1 MHMKVALAG
10 NPNCGKTTLFNQLT
24 GSNQYVGNWPGVTVE
39 KKEGPYLKDAEVTI
53 TDLPGVYSLSPYS
66 PEEVVTRDYLLNE
79 RPDAIID
86 LVDATNLERNLYLTL
101 QMIDTGVPVV
111 LALNMMDVA
120 RKNGMRIDVE
130 ALSLWLGCSVVE
142 TAAAKGEGIDA
153 LMKQV
158 LSHARKGGSAG
169 AGVPMDAP
177 IEGALA
183 RVSSALPGVS
193 PRLRR
198 WYAIKLLEG
207 DERVSAESDSLDA
220 SAKAAIASARA
231 DLERAYDDEA
241 DGVIAAGR
249 YDAIEHALA
258 NIIIEAGARSDISH
272 RIDDIVT
279 NRWLGIPIFVIL
291 MTLVYFISVSTV
303 GTMATNWM
311 NDGVFGDGWDYW
323 GTFVPGIP
331 VVLGDFLAGIGCAD
345 WLQSLILDGIIGG
358 VGAVLGF
365 VPQMIVLFLL
375 LSILED
381 CGYMSRIAFMMD
393 RVFHKF
399 GLSGKSFIPLLVSS
413 GCGVPG
419 IMSTRTIENECDRR
433 MTIMTTTFVP
443 CSAKLPM
450 IALVFGALAGS
461 AQAWWVA
468 PLFYFLGIGAV
479 IISGLMLK
487 KFKRFAGEATPFVME
502 LPRYHMPNPKG
513 VILHTWE
520 RVRGFIV
527 KAGTVIFVC
536 SVILWFLLNFG
547 IQDGRFAMLDTT
559 QASAVESSFLAMIG
573 SAIAWV
579 FAPLGFG
586 NWQSAVATLT
596 GLVAKENVVTTFGVL
611 ANLGEAAEGASMWT
625 AFASIMGGQS
635 PAIVAFCAFNL
646 LCAPCVAAIG
656 AIRRAMDDW
665 HWTLYAVAYQCV
677 FAYAVALMINQFG
690 MLIAGGDFTLMTLAA
705 VIVAGVILFLL
716 FRPDPDRG
724 AALDDGASAARGF
737 SPDGEDAGRNRRA
750 ERK

>member
-10 NPNCGKTTLFNQLT
+10 NPNCGKTTLFNHLT

-130 ALSLWLGCSVVE
+130 ALSLWLGCPVVE
-142 TAAAKGEGIDA
+142 TAAAKGEGIDK
-153 LMKQV
+153 LMEQV
-158 LSHARKGGSAG
+158 LSSARKGRTQSAG
-169 AGVPMDAP
+169 VAMDAL
-177 IEGALA
+177 IEGALT
-183 RVSSALPGVS
+183 RVSSALSGIA

-207 DERVSAESDSLDA
+207 DERVVAELSRSLDE
-220 SAKAAIASARA
+220 SAKSAIASARA
-231 DLERAYDDEA
+231 DLEAACDDEA
-241 DGVIAAGR
+241 DGIIAAGR
-249 YDAIEHALA
+249 YDAIEHALGS
-258 NIIIEAGARSDISH
+258 IIIEAGSRSDISH

-279 NRWLGIPIFVIL
+279 NRWLGIPIFVAI

-323 GTFVPGIP
+323 GTFIPGIP
-331 VVLGDFLAGIGCAD
+331 VVLGDFLSAIGCAE

-419 IMSTRTIENECDRR
+419 IMSTRTIENERDRR

-461 AQAWWVA
+461 AQSWWVA

-502 LPRYHMPNPKG
+502 LPRYHVPNAKG

-547 IQDGRFAMLDTT
+547 IQDGHFAMLDTT
-559 QASAVESSFLAMIG
+559 QASAIECSFLAMIG
-573 SAIAWV
+573 NAIAWI
-579 FAPLGFG
+579 FGPLGFG
-586 NWQSAVATLT
+586 NWQATVATLT

-625 AFASIMGGQS
+625 AFSAIMGGQNF
-635 PAIVAFCAFNL
+635 AIVAFCAFNL

-665 HWTLYAVAYQCV
+665 HWTVYAVAYQCV
-677 FAYAVALMINQFG
+677 FAYAIALMINQFG
-690 MLIAGGDFTLMTLAA
+690 LLATGGDFTLMTLAA
-705 VIVAGVILFLL
+705 VAVAGVILFLL
-716 FRPDPDRG
+716 FRPDPHAGSAQGEGASGAHDTRAHG
-724 AALDDGASAARGF
+724 AADAA
-737 SPDGEDAGRNRRA
+737 PRA